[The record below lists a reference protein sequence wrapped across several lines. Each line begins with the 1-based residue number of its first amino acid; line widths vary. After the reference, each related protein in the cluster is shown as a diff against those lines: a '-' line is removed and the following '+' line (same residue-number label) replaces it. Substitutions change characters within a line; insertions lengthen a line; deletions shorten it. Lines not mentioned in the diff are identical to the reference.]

1 MTRKPRHDMLRRY
14 YLGGADVEGGA
25 SQEVAA
31 AWARW
36 ETGDGRWEAWMEWVI
51 WAAWKHSCLHGSVT
65 RHHAIM
71 IIINDNDNYN

>member
-25 SQEVAA
+25 SQE

-36 ETGDGRWEAWMEWVI
+36 RWAMGDGRWEMGGMDGVGDMGGME
-51 WAAWKHSCLHGSVT
+51 AQLPTWKRDTASCNSGH
-65 RHHAIM
+65 
-71 IIINDNDNYN
+71 N

>member
-36 ETGDGRWEAWMEWVI
+36 AMGDGRWEMGGMDGVGDMGGME
-51 WAAWKHSCLHGSVT
+51 AQQPTWKRDTASC
-65 RHHAIM
+65 
-71 IIINDNDNYN
+71 NYDHN